1 MKQQKRM
8 SRREKVQEQSTNP
21 HVNRKANSWTES
33 YGINSIK
40 LTSTQQELS
49 HKIHNNTLVFVDSV
63 AGSGKSLTVLYSF
76 VKEYLKDNTKNLIVI
91 RTPVEAGLD
100 KLGALPDDYK
110 AKTEPHFASTK
121 KILEQLLSRGK
132 VETDMDHRIH
142 FKVPNYVLGS
152 TFDNSLILIDEAQQL
167 PANILKLLLE
177 RIGINSKCV
186 VVGDS
191 TQLYTGN
198 DNKRNGLKDAIPRF
212 FKEDGTPKY
221 EEVQLHRFGVSDIMR
236 SDICKVV
243 VTAYTGLV

>member
-1 MKQQKRM
+1 MTQQRKPSRKERVKQ
-8 SRREKVQEQSTNP
+8 ETTPVI
-21 HVNRKANSWTES
+21 NRKANNWTES
-33 YGINSIK
+33 YGINRFQ
-40 LTSTQQELS
+40 LTESQQELF
-49 HKIHNNTLVFVDSV
+49 HKIQDNTLTFVDSV
-63 AGSGKSLTVLYSF
+63 AGTGKSLTILYSF
-76 VKEYLKDNTKNLIVI
+76 VKEYLRDNTKQIIII

-121 KILEQLLSRGK
+121 KLLEQMLNRGK

-186 VVGDS
+186 IAGDS
-191 TQLYTGN
+191 TQLYTRS
-198 DNKRNGLKDAIPRF
+198 DNKRNALRDAIPRF
-212 FKEDGTPKY
+212 FNPDNTPKY
-221 EEVQLHRFGVSDIMR
+221 PDIDMHKFSVSDVQR
-236 SDICKVV
+236 SEIVKTVI
-243 VTAYTGLV
+243 TAYTGLV

>member
-1 MKQQKRM
+1 VKQQKRP
-8 SRREKVQEQSTNP
+8 SRRERIEQDQKVQ
-21 HVNRKANSWTES
+21 HVHRKANTWAEA
-33 YGINSIK
+33 YGINTFK
-40 LTSTQQELS
+40 LTESQRELAD
-49 HKIHNNTLVFVDSV
+49 KINDNTLTFVDSV
-63 AGSGKSLTVLYSF
+63 AGTGKSLTVLHTF
-76 VKEYLKDNTKNLIVI
+76 VKEYLRDSSKQIIII

-121 KILEQLLSRGK
+121 KLLEQLLSRGK

-152 TFDNSLILIDEAQQL
+152 TFDNALILLDECQQL
-167 PANILKLLLE
+167 PPNILKLLLE
-177 RIGINSKCV
+177 RIGVNSKCV

-212 FKEDGTPKY
+212 FHADGTPKY
-221 EEVQLHRFGVSDIMR
+221 EDTALHKFTVQDVQR
-236 SDICKVV
+236 SDIVKTVI
-243 VTAYTGLV
+243 TAYTGLV